1 MTSIHQSGSFA
12 VGLCCCGGVDLSSLI
27 FTYTIVV
34 LCVCLSTASISIA
47 AYIVSRRL
55 KYIPQALFFIA
66 YFVELTQIFGG
77 EWLLQNVGTVTA
89 ANYYAVDEPAFR
101 ILIGAV
107 ILACFWQIV
116 FDIID
121 VRKPRRIVLPTVV
134 LCVAQALILLL
145 LPYGPL
151 RQWLFYTMR
160 QVSILSCLGY
170 TFWLYRSN
178 KDEVFQHRMVKRRPI
193 FLVLLVFTISIVC
206 EDTYVIL
213 LAPIPA
219 ANSPLTGVF
228 LSSRN
233 ISENLM
239 MIFVAAVTIYQ
250 TVRDLALRFN
260 EPPEVQID
268 AARHNSSLTEHIED
282 RLPAYAQLHSLSKRE
297 REILALVV
305 EGKSN
310 REIASEL
317 ILAEGTIK
325 THLHN
330 IMKKC
335 GQPNREDLKKDFWR
349 S

>member
-1 MTSIHQSGSFA
+1 MPADS
-12 VGLCCCGGVDLSSLI
+12 LCFGGVGLSSLI

-55 KYIPQALFFIA
+55 KYIPQALFFVA
-66 YFVELTQIFGG
+66 YFIELTQIFGG
-77 EWLLQNVGTVTA
+77 EWLLQNVGTVTPS
-89 ANYYAVDEPAFR
+89 NYYAVDEPVFR

-107 ILACFWQIV
+107 ILACLWQIV

-121 VRKPRRIVLPTVV
+121 VREPHLIVFQTVT
-134 LCVAQALILLL
+134 LCLAQAIILAL
-145 LPYGPL
+145 LPYGPM

-160 QVSILSCLGY
+160 QVSILGCLSY
-170 TFWLYRSN
+170 AFWRYRSN

-193 FLVLLVFTISIVC
+193 FLVLLVFTICIVC

-219 ANSPLTGVF
+219 SNSPLTGVF

-239 MIFVAAVTIYQ
+239 MIFIAAVTIYQ

-260 EPPEVQID
+260 EPPEVQVD
-268 AARHNSSLTEHIED
+268 AKKHNTSLAEHIED
-282 RLPAYAQLHSLSKRE
+282 RLPAYAQLHKLSKRE

-335 GQPNREDLKKDFWR
+335 GQSNRDDLKKDFWR

>member
-1 MTSIHQSGSFA
+1 M
-12 VGLCCCGGVDLSSLI
+12 SSLI

-47 AYIVSRRL
+47 AYIVSRRP
-55 KYIPQALFFIA
+55 KYVPQALFFVA

-89 ANYYAVDEPAFR
+89 ANYYEVDEPAFR

-107 ILACFWQIV
+107 ILACLWRII

-121 VRKPRRIVLPTVV
+121 VRGPRLLVLPTVA
-134 LCVAQALILLL
+134 LCVAQALILVL
-145 LPYGPL
+145 LPYGPP

-160 QVSILSCLGY
+160 QVSILGCLACA
-170 TFWLYRSN
+170 FRRYRSN
-178 KDEVFQHRMVKRRPI
+178 RDEMFQQRMVKRRPL
-193 FLVLLVFTISIVC
+193 FLVLLVFTLCIVC
-206 EDTYVIL
+206 EDTYIIL

-219 ANSPLTGVF
+219 SNSPLTGVF

-239 MIFVAAVTIYQ
+239 MIFIAAVTIYQ
-250 TVRDLALRFN
+250 TERDLALRFN
-260 EPPEVQID
+260 EPPEVQVD
-268 AARHNSSLTEHIED
+268 AKKHNTSLAEHIED
-282 RLPAYAQLHSLSKRE
+282 RLPAYAQLHKLSKRE

-335 GQPNREDLKKDFWR
+335 GQSNRGDLKKDFWR

>member
-1 MTSIHQSGSFA
+1 
-12 VGLCCCGGVDLSSLI
+12 VDLSSLI

-116 FDIID
+116 FGIID
-121 VRKPRRIVLPTVV
+121 VREPRRIVLPTIA

-170 TFWLYRSN
+170 AFWLYRSN

-193 FLVLLVFTISIVC
+193 FLTLLVFTISIVC

-268 AARHNSSLTEHIED
+268 A
-282 RLPAYAQLHSLSKRE
+282 
-297 REILALVV
+297 
-305 EGKSN
+305 G
-310 REIASEL
+310 
-317 ILAEGTIK
+317 G
-325 THLHN
+325 
-330 IMKKC
+330 C
-335 GQPNREDLKKDFWR
+335 GFRRRPSRPR
-349 S
+349 GPSRATR